1 MNQKVFVEL
10 KICRGCLNCN
20 TKLIE
25 PEEDILRNFNFLLNN
40 EQNNSSS
47 NILPKTFCEKCIAK
61 IKVSANFKKQSQES
75 EKYLLSFLSKINLE
89 FTTSLSNLSRNQ
101 QQQDQDLDYLL
112 QDETIE
118 NDNKSQESSEIQE
131 HPEQKMSTSFTLK
144 EEPNKSTIKLSRSN
158 SVTKINEKS
167 PIKMMEKPKTQQQI
181 VTIEKVCEPSTHS
194 VTAHLNID
202 SSDLYDE
209 EQHIEE
215 DDNIFDD
222 KEIYDIMEID
232 GNYVDEAGNP
242 ILESSNGES
251 CQEDDE
257 GGEFILVNYKSSEDL
272 STDKDQQFI
281 VEEMYNS
288 TMIDEKPLRKKH
300 MKRMPKEII
309 ERYAQSTDNNQHI
322 CTKCVKVFSTRT
334 NLIRHI
340 QSHDGNKPYVCDVC
354 QKGFTQSGSL
364 KQHMYIHSG
373 QRPYKCT
380 FCDRAFTQG
389 KTLKFHLRKHM
400 DEKPFICSECNGAF
414 RQRDGLKR
422 HLKTRHNIELKYE
435 RPNQLDEK
443 IIAYVNMD
451 DKSQSDE
458 KSEILEIIEESENK
472 QM

>member
-25 PEEDILRNFNFLLNN
+25 PDEDILKNFSFLLN
-40 EQNNSSS
+40 EQSSSSS
-47 NILPKTFCEKCIAK
+47 NILPKTFCEKCITK
-61 IKVSANFKKQSQES
+61 IQVSSRFKRQSIES
-75 EKYLLSFLSKINLE
+75 EKYLLTFLSKINLE

-101 QQQDQDLDYLL
+101 QQDNQEDLDFIL

-118 NDNKSQESSEIQE
+118 HDSKSQEPEIQQQ
-131 HPEQKMSTSFTLK
+131 HPEPKMSTSFTLK
-144 EEPNKSTIKLSRSN
+144 EEPNKSTIKLNQSPI
-158 SVTKINEKS
+158 KINEKS
-167 PIKMMEKPKTQQQI
+167 PIKMIEKTPKTQQI
-181 VTIEKVCEPSTHS
+181 VTIEKVLEPSSHS
-194 VTAHLNID
+194 VTAHLD
-202 SSDLYDE
+202 SSDMYVDDD

-281 VEEMYNS
+281 VEEMYS
-288 TMIDEKPLRKKH
+288 SQMIDEKPLRKKH

-340 QSHDGNKPYVCDVC
+340 QSHDGNKPYVCNVC

-435 RPNQLDEK
+435 RPNQLDGK

-458 KSEILEIIEESENK
+458 KSEILEIIEENENK

>member
-1 MNQKVFVEL
+1 MTTELYVE
-10 KICRGCLNCN
+10 
-20 TKLIE
+20 
-25 PEEDILRNFNFLLNN
+25 D
-40 EQNNSSS
+40 
-47 NILPKTFCEKCIAK
+47 
-61 IKVSANFKKQSQES
+61 
-75 EKYLLSFLSKINLE
+75 
-89 FTTSLSNLSRNQ
+89 
-101 QQQDQDLDYLL
+101 D
-112 QDETIE
+112 
-118 NDNKSQESSEIQE
+118 
-131 HPEQKMSTSFTLK
+131 
-144 EEPNKSTIKLSRSN
+144 
-158 SVTKINEKS
+158 
-167 PIKMMEKPKTQQQI
+167 
-181 VTIEKVCEPSTHS
+181 
-194 VTAHLNID
+194 
-202 SSDLYDE
+202 

-222 KEIYDIMEID
+222 KEIYDIMEIE
-232 GNYVDEAGNP
+232 GNYVDEEGNP

-251 CQEDDE
+251 GHEDE
-257 GGEFILVNYKSSEDL
+257 GDEFILVNYKSDDL

-281 VEEMYNS
+281 VEEMCGS
-288 TMIDEKPLRKKH
+288 QSDDKPSRKKH

-400 DEKPFICSECNGAF
+400 NEKPFICSECNGAF

-435 RPNQLDEK
+435 RPNHLDEK
-443 IIAYVNMD
+443 IIAFVNMD
-451 DKSQSDE
+451 DKSQSAEE
-458 KSEILEIIEESENK
+458 KSTEILEIIEEGENK
-472 QM
+472 